1 MAVTSLDLDRD
12 LVKSL
17 KVVLGDP
24 GMTTKKAVTTAIE
37 EIVMSRRHRNILISL
52 SELNY
57 AEDDFG
63 KEKIDYQVDE

>member
-12 LVKSL
+12 LIKSL
-17 KVVLGDP
+17 KVALGNP

-37 EIVMSRRHRNILISL
+37 EIVMSRRHRDILVSL
-52 SELNY
+52 SDLSY

-63 KEKIDYQVDE
+63 KEKIDYEVDE